1 MRKKRFFAFVL
12 TGLMMLRVSPAA
24 YAAGSGDVSGVIKDT
39 WTDAAGQIKTVVN
52 DVVFPALSLILA
64 IAFFVKLGAAYFDYR
79 KHGMME
85 WPGPAILFVCLVF
98 SLVAPNFIWQI
109 INIS

>member
-1 MRKKRFFAFVL
+1 MKKKNAIAIVPIVL
-12 TGLMMLRVSPAA
+12 IILFISPAV
-24 YAAGSGDVSGVIKDT
+24 YAANGDVSGVIKNT
-39 WTDAAGQIKTVVN
+39 WTDAAKQIKIVID

-64 IAFFVKLGAAYFDYR
+64 IAFFVKLGGAYFDYR

-85 WPGPAILFVCLVF
+85 WTGPAILFVCLVF
-98 SLVAPNFIWQI
+98 SLVAPKFIWQI